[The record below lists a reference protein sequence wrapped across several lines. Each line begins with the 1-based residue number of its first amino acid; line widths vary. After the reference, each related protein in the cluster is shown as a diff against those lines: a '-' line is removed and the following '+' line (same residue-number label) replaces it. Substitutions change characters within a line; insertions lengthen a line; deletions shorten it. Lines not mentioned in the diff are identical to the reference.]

1 MYKNPQLAKNK
12 CKTKIA
18 RSGIFLKTNKSLNIN
33 GTVVDKEQLKK
44 HLEKIAIEH
53 SVIPKSKKSTYPVPE
68 MIDNFE
74 TIRQVY
80 NLLNEHLKLG
90 ISIHPAGEW
99 ILDNFYIIEEITKQI
114 EKDLTIKKY
123 TNFVGIANGEYE
135 GFARVYV
142 LASEIVAYTECKI
155 DRENLE
161 EYLESYQTKKTLNMD
176 EIWNIGIFIQI
187 AIISKIKEVCE
198 RIYNAQ
204 IQKYKVENIVERLIE
219 NKDKSELVYKNVNNV
234 SKYMFKDMK
243 YPFIEYMSY
252 ILKRYGKKGYSYLQI
267 LEEEVEKTGTTVSD
281 VIKKEHFDIAVK
293 KVLMANSITSIKAI
307 QRINF
312 LEIFEKLNGVE
323 EILKQDPANVY
334 NNMDYNTKDFY
345 RSKIKEI
352 SNKTKTSEIYIA
364 KKVLDIAKRKQAN
377 TKQSHIGYYLIDDG
391 IDELYNELQYKVNKH
406 LSDKSKTKI
415 YVIWTLMCS
424 ALISF
429 LLSYFINLK
438 VQNMILFWISAII
451 LLIPSSE
458 IVIQLTQYVL
468 SKFVKPK
475 LIPKMDFLNGIDTK
489 NATIVVIPTILKSKE
504 KVNELMKKLE
514 VFYLAN
520 KSPNLYFALL
530 GDCSQS
536 NKEIE
541 KIDEEVI
548 EEGTRCAKILNEKYA
563 KNEVP
568 KFYFVYRYRVWNE
581 KENCFLGWERKRG
594 LLNQFNEYI
603 LNKLDNPFR
612 TNTFEE
618 LDKIPE
624 LKYVITLDA
633 DTDLSLDSAF
643 ELVGAMAH
651 ILNKPVLN
659 EQNTV
664 VIDGYGI
671 MQPRV
676 GINLDISYKNLFTK
690 IFAGAG
696 GTDCYTNAISDIYQ
710 DNFKEGIF
718 TGKGIYDLE
727 VFSKILKKAIP
738 ENTVLSHDLL
748 EGNYLRCGLVSDI
761 MLMDGYPT
769 KYNSFIT
776 RLSRWIRGDWQIIK
790 WLLPSKDNPLNLLS
804 RYKIFDNLRRS
815 LFEISIIISLIYLAL
830 IKYNF
835 TILLI
840 TIVSLPYLL
849 EILNQI
855 IFKKEGE
862 INQKT
867 FTPKISG
874 VKGALIR
881 LILTISNLPHK
892 AYISLIAIT
901 KTLYRMSISKK
912 HLLEWTTS
920 EEAEKQSKTDVIS
933 YYKDMFINVIAG
945 IISII
950 ASRNNILYVIL
961 GALWIISPY
970 LMYQISK
977 EEKEKEAHDLINER
991 DEKYILEVGKR
1002 TWKFFEDFL
1011 NSENNF
1017 LIPDNYQE
1025 DRKERIVSRTSSTN
1039 IGLSLLA
1046 VISAYDLKYI
1056 DFDRCIYLLEKIIY
1070 TIDSLSKWNGHLYN
1084 WYNTKTKIEL
1094 TPRYVSTVDSGN
1106 FVGYLYV
1113 VKTFLE
1119 NIEEKN
1125 ETIFNL
1131 LSIVCKLINNTDFS
1145 VLYNKENR
1153 IFSIGFNIED
1163 NKLTDSY
1170 YDLLASEAR
1179 QASIVA
1185 IAKKDV
1191 PAKHWNSLS
1200 RTITTLKNYS
1210 GLISWSGT
1218 SFEYLMPNINI
1229 PKYKGSLLDESC
1241 KFMIMSQQEY
1251 AKKLRIPW
1259 GISEAAFNLKDLH
1272 SNYQYKAFG
1281 IPWLGLKRGLAD
1293 EIVVAPY
1300 GSILAIT
1307 DVPKDVIANLKVLEQ
1322 YGAYSKYGFF
1332 ESIDFTP
1339 ERIEKGK
1346 NASVVKTYMAHHQ
1359 GLILLSINNFI
1370 NNNII
1375 QKRFMQNPEMEA
1387 INILL
1392 QERVPETAIIT
1403 KEEKEK
1409 VEKPKIKDY
1418 ENYIQNTYKKIDN
1431 RIIRGNVISNDE
1443 YTIAINQ
1450 KGIGV
1455 SKYKDIYVN
1464 RFKNMDDYPQGIFF
1478 SIKNIKNKNMWGLPY
1493 LENGYKNDNYQV
1505 DFMPDKIEIQMTNG
1519 NIKTK
1524 MTTTIVPNEP
1534 VEIRRLTLE
1543 NIGNT
1548 EETLEVSSFFEPV
1561 LSRKEQDYAHPAFNN
1576 LFLLANYNEE
1586 EKCLVIR
1593 RKKRE
1598 DNQEDIYLSVGLFTS
1613 AQTIGDLEYEIDKEK
1628 FMGRGNINVP
1638 DMVKNSVPFS
1648 KKIGLVTEPIVA
1660 LKRIVQ
1666 IKPEEK
1672 IDLNL
1677 IISVNENKEVSLNNL
1692 KIYKTDESIVNVLEL
1707 SKAKVEAESRY
1718 LGIKGKDIELYQK
1731 ILSYI
1736 IFDNPLKY
1744 ENRMKLEKKN
1754 YKQSELWKYGISGDL
1769 PIILVKI
1776 KDVNDI
1782 YVVEE
1787 ILKAYEFFRT
1797 KNVEVEIVI
1806 LDEEKYSYE
1815 SYVRDEIESSIL
1827 NHHMGYLK
1835 NIKGGIFNLNK
1846 NEIDK
1851 QDIEILEFVSNIVI
1865 DSTKG
1870 GIDNS
1875 LKELEDNYIEKY
1887 KDVGKEQS
1895 NLNIFEEENND
1906 DLDIILNNENLKYYN
1921 EYGGFSEDGT
1931 EYLIRVNKHR
1941 RLPTVWSHIMANDKF
1956 GTIVTEDMGG
1966 YTWFRNSRLNRV
1978 TTWENHATY
1987 DIPSE
1992 VIYLKDTDSNK
2003 IWSLGLNPMP
2013 DDRNYNVIYGFGYAK
2028 YIHKS
2033 DGIVQEIEMFVP
2045 KEDSAKVQ
2053 ILTLKNTTPNK
2064 KKIKLFYY
2072 IKPVIGEDEVKT
2084 DGYINLKFDK
2094 NNNILYAQN
2103 LYNNNF
2109 ENDIVYISSSEKIR
2123 SYTGDKKFFLGNGGL
2138 SNPDALKKSALNN
2151 ENSLGKKPCI
2161 AYEIEVEIESFSE
2174 KEISIILGAEDNLI
2188 DSKNISYKYNKITNC
2203 KQELNTI
2210 KNYWKDV
2217 FRTLQIKTP
2226 IESIDILIN
2235 GWIPYQTIES
2245 RLIGRSGFYQ
2255 SGGAYGFRDQLQDT
2269 LGMKYIDINLLR
2281 DQIIRNSKHQF
2292 IEGDVEHWWHEET
2305 QRGIRTRFSD
2315 DLLWL
2320 PFAVEEYI
2328 DFTGDISIL
2337 DIETPYVEGMILPEG
2352 QDERYDLYKES
2363 NIMDTIYSHC
2373 IKSIEKSLNFG
2384 EHGLP
2389 KIGSGDWNDAF
2400 SKVGNKGRGESVWLR
2415 IFLIYNIGKIYS
2427 NLYPKR

>member
-1 MYKNPQLAKNK
+1 M
-12 CKTKIA
+12 
-18 RSGIFLKTNKSLNIN
+18 KTNKSLNIN
-33 GTVVDKEQLKK
+33 GAVVDKEQLKK

-99 ILDNFYIIEEITKQI
+99 ILDNFYVLEEITKQI

-161 EYLESYQTKKTLNMD
+161 EYLESYQSKKTLNMD

-198 RIYNAQ
+198 RIYNVQ

-219 NKDKSELVYKNVNNV
+219 NKDKSELVYKNVNNA

-293 KVLMANSITSIKAI
+293 KVLMANSITSIKTI

-391 IDELYNELQYKVNKH
+391 IDELYGELQYKVNKH
-406 LSDKSKTKI
+406 LSNKSKTKI
-415 YVIWTLMCS
+415 YVIWTLVCS
-424 ALISF
+424 VLMSF

-475 LIPKMDFLNGIDTK
+475 LIPKMDFLNGIDTQ

-520 KSPNLYFALL
+520 KSENLYFALL

-536 NKEIE
+536 DKEIE
-541 KIDEEVI
+541 KNDEEVI
-548 EEGTRCAKILNEKYA
+548 DEGTRCAKILNEKYA

-568 KFYFVYRYRVWNE
+568 KFYFVYRQRVWNE

-612 TNTFEE
+612 ANTFEE

-659 EQNTV
+659 EKNTV

-710 DNFKEGIF
+710 DNFREGIF

-790 WLLPSKDNPLNLLS
+790 WLLPSKENPLNLLS

-815 LFEISIIISLIYLAL
+815 LFEISIIISFIYLAL

-835 TILLI
+835 AILLI
-840 TIVSLPYLL
+840 AIVSLPYLL

-862 INQKT
+862 IKQKT

-881 LILTISNLPHK
+881 LVLTISNLPHK
-892 AYISLIAIT
+892 AYISLIAII
-901 KTLYRMSISKK
+901 KTLYRMGISKK

-945 IISII
+945 IIAII
-950 ASRNNILYVIL
+950 ASGNNILYVIL
-961 GALWIISPY
+961 GALWIIAPY

-977 EEKEKEAHDLINER
+977 AEKEKEAHDLINEI
-991 DEKYILEVGKR
+991 DKKYILEVGKR

-1084 WYNTKTKIEL
+1084 WYNTKMKIEL

-1131 LSIVCKLINNTDFS
+1131 LSIVCKLIDNTDFS

-1170 YDLLASEAR
+1170 YDILASEAR

-1307 DVPKDVIANLKVLEQ
+1307 DVPKDVISNLKVLEQ

-1370 NNNII
+1370 NHNII
-1375 QKRFMQNPEMEA
+1375 QKRFMQNPEMGA

-1543 NIGNT
+1543 NIGST

-1593 RKKRE
+1593 RKKRD
-1598 DNQEDIYLSVGLFTS
+1598 DNRNDIYLSVGLFTS
-1613 AQTIGDLEYEIDKEK
+1613 APTIGDLEYEIDKEK
-1628 FMGRGNINVP
+1628 FMGRGNISVP

-1660 LKRIVQ
+1660 LKRIVK

-1692 KIYKTDESIVNVLEL
+1692 KTYKTDENIDNVLEL

-1718 LGIKGKDIELYQK
+1718 LEIRGKDIELYQK

-1736 IFDNPLKY
+1736 IFDNPLKC
-1744 ENRMKLEKKN
+1744 ENRIKLEKKN
-1754 YKQSELWKYGISGDL
+1754 HKQSELWKYGISGDL

-1797 KNVEVEIVI
+1797 KNIEVEIVI

-1815 SYVRDEIESSIL
+1815 NYVRDEIESSIL
-1827 NHHMGYLK
+1827 NHHIGYLK

-1870 GIDNS
+1870 GIANA

-2064 KKIKLFYY
+2064 KKIKIFYY

-2174 KEISIILGAEDNLI
+2174 REISIILGAEDNLI

-2203 KQELNTI
+2203 KQELNAI

-2226 IESIDILIN
+2226 IESINILIN

-2281 DQIIRNSKHQF
+2281 NQIIRNSKHQF

-2305 QRGIRTRFSD
+2305 RRGIRTRFSD

-2328 DFTGDISIL
+2328 DFTGDMSIL
-2337 DIETPYVEGMILPEG
+2337 DIKTPYVEGMILPEG

-2363 NIMDTIYSHC
+2363 NITDTIYIHC

-2400 SKVGNKGRGESVWLR
+2400 SKVGNKGKGESVWLR
-2415 IFLIYNIGKIYS
+2415 IFLIYNIGKIYP